1 MSSKQDFLR
10 RMPEAASAFSRRARL
25 AERLHIDFFLLLL
38 LMLLTMIGLTV
49 LYSASGHNLPSV
61 EKQGTFFM
69 IAYVTMFIVAQ
80 IPVDFIRRMAPFAYV
95 GGVLLL
101 LAVTIFGDISM
112 GAQRWLQIGSFR
124 FQPSEVM
131 KLAMP
136 ITVAAYLSRG
146 FLPPRLYQV
155 VIVLAL
161 IGLPTAL
168 IIEQPDLG
176 TSILVA
182 TSGIMVLFFSG
193 LLWRYIAA
201 AVVLFGAS
209 LWPIWHFMLHDY
221 QRQRVLTMLDPTQDP
236 LGTGW
241 NIIQSKTAIGS
252 GGLSGKGWMEG
263 TQSRLDFLPEGHTD
277 FIIAV
282 MSEEFGLLGVMLLIT
297 IYAMVIIRGLMIAV
311 NSQNSFGRL
320 LAAAVSSTFF
330 VYVFVNMGMV
340 SGMLPV
346 VGVPLPLI
354 SQGGTAIVA
363 LFAGFG
369 LLMAISTEKK
379 RVMTPQA

>member
-1 MSSKQDFLR
+1 MNRQDFQR
-10 RMPEAASAFSRRARL
+10 RMPEASRAFSRPTRL
-25 AERLHIDFFLLLL
+25 AERLHIDFFLLMLL
-38 LMLLTMIGLTV
+38 LLLTTIGLTV

-61 EKQGTFFM
+61 EKQGTFFI
-69 IAYVTMFIVAQ
+69 IAYVTMFVVAQ
-80 IPVDFIRRMAPFAYV
+80 IPVDLIRRMAPFAYV

-124 FQPSEVM
+124 FQPSEIM

-136 ITVAAYLSRG
+136 ITVAAFLSSG
-146 FLPPRLYQV
+146 FLPPSFKRV
-155 VIVLAL
+155 VAVLAL
-161 IGLPTAL
+161 IGIPTAL

-182 TSGIMVLFFSG
+182 TSGMMVLFFSG

-201 AVVLFGAS
+201 AAVVFGAS
-209 LWPIWHFMLHDY
+209 LWHIWHYMLYDY

-282 MSEEFGLLGVMLLIT
+282 MSEEFGLLGVIMLLT
-297 IYAMVIIRGLMIAV
+297 VYALVIIRGLTIAV
-311 NSQNSFGRL
+311 KSQNTFGRL
-320 LAAAVSSTFF
+320 LAASVSSTFF

-369 LLMAISTEKK
+369 LLMAISTEQK
-379 RVMTPQA
+379 RVMTPQS

>member
-1 MSSKQDFLR
+1 MSRQDFLR

-25 AERLHIDFFLLLL
+25 AERLHIDFFLLVL
-38 LMLLTMIGLTV
+38 LMLLTLVGLTV

-61 EKQGTFFM
+61 EKQASFFM

-80 IPVDFIRRMAPFAYV
+80 IPVEFMRRMAPVAYV

-101 LAVTIFGDISM
+101 VAVTIFGDISM

-136 ITVAAYLSRG
+136 IAVAAYLSRG
-146 FLPPRLYQV
+146 FLPPRFTQV
-155 VIVLAL
+155 MVVLVL
-161 IGLPTAL
+161 IGIPTAL

-182 TSGIMVLFFSG
+182 TSGVMVLFFSG

-201 AVVLFGAS
+201 AAVIFGAS

-282 MSEEFGLLGVMLLIT
+282 MSEEFGLLGVILLLS
-297 IYAMVIIRGLMIAV
+297 IYAMVIIRGLVIAK

-320 LAAAVSSTFF
+320 LAASVSSTFF

-369 LLMAISTEKK
+369 ILMAISTEKK

>member
-1 MSSKQDFLR
+1 MSKQDFLR

-38 LMLLTMIGLTV
+38 LLLLTVIGLTV

-61 EKQGTFFM
+61 EKQGSFFM
-69 IAYVTMFIVAQ
+69 IAYITMFVVAQ
-80 IPVDFIRRMAPFAYV
+80 IPVEFMRRMAPFAYV

-101 LAVTIFGDISM
+101 LAVTVFGDISM

-124 FQPSEVM
+124 FQPSEIM

-136 ITVAAYLSRG
+136 ITIAAYLSRG
-146 FLPPRLYQV
+146 FLPPRFTQV
-155 VIVLAL
+155 VVVLGL
-161 IGLPTAL
+161 IGFPTAL

-182 TSGIMVLFFSG
+182 ISGLMVLFFSG
-193 LLWRYIAA
+193 LLWRYIAG
-201 AVVLFGAS
+201 AVVIFGAS

-282 MSEEFGLLGVMLLIT
+282 MSEEFGLLGVIMLLT

-311 NSQNSFGRL
+311 NSQSSFGRL

-340 SGMLPV
+340 SGIVPV

-369 LLMAISTEKK
+369 LLMAIATEKK

>member
-1 MSSKQDFLR
+1 MSKQDFLR

-38 LMLLTMIGLTV
+38 LMLLTVIGLTV
-49 LYSASGHNLPSV
+49 LYSASGHHMPSV

-69 IAYVTMFIVAQ
+69 IAYVTMFVVAQ
-80 IPVDFIRRMAPFAYV
+80 IPVDFMRRMAPFAYV

-101 LAVTIFGDISM
+101 VAVTIFGNVAM
-112 GAQRWLQIGSFR
+112 GAQRWLQIGGFR
-124 FQPSEVM
+124 FQPSEIM

-136 ITVAAYLSRG
+136 IAVAAYLSRG
-146 FLPPRLYQV
+146 FLPPRFMHV
-155 VIVLAL
+155 MVVLAL

-182 TSGIMVLFFSG
+182 TSGIMVLFFAG

-209 LWPIWHFMLHDY
+209 LWPIWHYMLHDY

-282 MSEEFGLLGVMLLIT
+282 MSEEFGLLGVLLLLT

>member
-1 MSSKQDFLR
+1 MSKQDFLR

-38 LMLLTMIGLTV
+38 LMLLTVIGLTV
-49 LYSASGHNLPSV
+49 LYSASGHHMPSV

-69 IAYVTMFIVAQ
+69 IAYVTMFVVAQ
-80 IPVDFIRRMAPFAYV
+80 IPVEFMRRMAPFAYV

-101 LAVTIFGDISM
+101 VAVTIFGNVAM
-112 GAQRWLQIGSFR
+112 GAQRWLQIGGFR
-124 FQPSEVM
+124 FQPSEIM

-136 ITVAAYLSRG
+136 IAVAAYLSRG
-146 FLPPRLYQV
+146 FLPPRFMHV
-155 VIVLAL
+155 MVVLAL

-182 TSGIMVLFFSG
+182 TSGIMVLFFAG

-209 LWPIWHFMLHDY
+209 LWPIWHYMLHDY

-282 MSEEFGLLGVMLLIT
+282 MSEEFGLLGVLLLLT

>member
-1 MSSKQDFLR
+1 MSRQDFLR
-10 RMPEAASAFSRRARL
+10 RMPEAARAFSRPTRL

-38 LMLLTMIGLTV
+38 LLLLTTIGLTV

-61 EKQGTFFM
+61 EKQGSFFM
-69 IAYVTMFIVAQ
+69 IAYITMFVVAQ
-80 IPVDFIRRMAPFAYV
+80 VPVDFMRRMAPFAYV

-101 LAVTIFGDISM
+101 LSVTIFGDISM
-112 GAQRWLQIGSFR
+112 GAQRWLQVGGFR
-124 FQPSEVM
+124 FQPSEIM

-136 ITVAAYLSRG
+136 ITVAAYLSSG
-146 FLPPRLYQV
+146 FLPPSFKR
-155 VIVLAL
+155 VIAVLVL
-161 IGLPTAL
+161 IFIPTGL

-182 TSGIMVLFFSG
+182 TSGVMVLFFSG

-209 LWPIWHFMLHDY
+209 LWPIWHYMLHDY

-282 MSEEFGLLGVMLLIT
+282 MSEEFGLLGVLMLLT
-297 IYAMVIIRGLMIAV
+297 IYALVIIRGLTIAIR
-311 NSQNSFGRL
+311 SQNTFGRL
-320 LAAAVSSTFF
+320 LAASISSTFF

-369 LLMAISTEKK
+369 ILMAISTEQK

>member
-1 MSSKQDFLR
+1 MNRQDFQR
-10 RMPEAASAFSRRARL
+10 RMPEAARAFSRPTRL
-25 AERLHIDFFLLLL
+25 AERFHIDFFLLMLL
-38 LMLLTMIGLTV
+38 LVLTAIGLTV
-49 LYSASGHNLPSV
+49 LYSASGHNLLSV
-61 EKQGTFFM
+61 EKQGTFFI

-124 FQPSEVM
+124 FQPSEIM

-136 ITVAAYLSRG
+136 ITVAAFLSSG
-146 FLPPRLYQV
+146 FLPPSFPR
-155 VIVLAL
+155 VIAVLIL
-161 IGLPTAL
+161 IGIPTAL

-182 TSGIMVLFFSG
+182 TSGMMVLFFSG

-201 AVVLFGAS
+201 AVVIFGAS
-209 LWPIWHFMLHDY
+209 LWPIWHYMLHDY

-282 MSEEFGLLGVMLLIT
+282 MSEEFGLLGVLLLLT
-297 IYAMVIIRGLMIAV
+297 VYSLVIIRGLTIAV
-311 NSQNSFGRL
+311 HSQNTFGRL
-320 LAAAVSSTFF
+320 LAASVSATFF

-369 LLMAISTEKK
+369 LLMAISTEQK
-379 RVMTPQA
+379 RVMTPQS

>member
-1 MSSKQDFLR
+1 MSKQDFLR

-38 LMLLTMIGLTV
+38 LMLLTVIGLTV

-80 IPVDFIRRMAPFAYV
+80 IPVEFMRRMAPVAYV

-112 GAQRWLQIGSFR
+112 GAQRWLQLGSFR
-124 FQPSEVM
+124 FQPSEIM

-136 ITVAAYLSRG
+136 ITIAAYLSRG
-146 FLPPRLYQV
+146 FLPPRFTQV
-155 VIVLAL
+155 VVALGL

-201 AVVLFGAS
+201 AVVVFGAS

-282 MSEEFGLLGVMLLIT
+282 MSEEFGLLGVILLLA

-311 NSQNSFGRL
+311 NSQSSFGRL

-340 SGMLPV
+340 SGIVPV

-369 LLMAISTEKK
+369 LLMAIATEKK
-379 RVMTPQA
+379 RVMTPQS

>member
-1 MSSKQDFLR
+1 MTRQDFLR
-10 RMPEAASAFSRRARL
+10 RMPDAASAFSRRARL
-25 AERLHIDFFLLLL
+25 EERLHIDFFLLAI
-38 LMLLTMIGLTV
+38 LLTLTAIGLSV

-61 EKQGTFFM
+61 EKQATFFA
-69 IAYVTMFIVAQ
+69 IAYTTMFIVAQ
-80 IPVDFIRRMAPFAYV
+80 IPVDFMRRMAPVAYV

-101 LAVTIFGDISM
+101 LGVTIFGDISM

-124 FQPSEVM
+124 FQPSEIM

-136 ITVAAYLSRG
+136 IAIAAYLSQR
-146 FLPPRLYQV
+146 FLPPKFKHVAVTL
-155 VIVLAL
+155 VLIA
-161 IGLPTAL
+161 IPTAL

-182 TSGIMVLFFSG
+182 TSGLMVLFYAG

-201 AVVLFGAS
+201 AVVIFLAC
-209 LWPIWHFMLHDY
+209 LWPIWHYMLHDY
-221 QRQRVLTMLDPTQDP
+221 QRRRVLTMLDPTSDP
-236 LGTGW
+236 LGAGW

-252 GGLSGKGWMEG
+252 GGFSGKGWMEG

-282 MSEEFGLLGVMLLIT
+282 MSEEFGLLGVMLLLGLYCLLIG
-297 IYAMVIIRGLMIAV
+297 RGLTIALR
-311 NSQNSFGRL
+311 SQNSFGRM
-320 LAAAVSSTFF
+320 LAASISTTFF

-369 LLMAISTEKK
+369 ILMAIATEKK
-379 RVMTPQA
+379 RVMTPQG

>member
-1 MSSKQDFLR
+1 MSRQDFLR
-10 RMPEAASAFSRRARL
+10 RMPEAARAFSRPTRL

-38 LMLLTMIGLTV
+38 LLLLTTIGLTV

-61 EKQGTFFM
+61 EKQGSFFM
-69 IAYVTMFIVAQ
+69 IAYITMFVVAQ
-80 IPVDFIRRMAPFAYV
+80 VPVDFMRRMAPFAYV

-101 LAVTIFGDISM
+101 LSVTIFGHISM
-112 GAQRWLQIGSFR
+112 GAQRWLQVGGFR
-124 FQPSEVM
+124 FQPSEIM

-136 ITVAAYLSRG
+136 ITVAAYLSSG
-146 FLPPRLYQV
+146 FLPPSFKR
-155 VIVLAL
+155 VIAVLVL
-161 IGLPTAL
+161 IFIPTGL

-182 TSGIMVLFFSG
+182 TSGVMVLFFSG

-209 LWPIWHFMLHDY
+209 LWPIWHYMLHDY

-282 MSEEFGLLGVMLLIT
+282 MSEEFGLLGVLMLLT
-297 IYAMVIIRGLMIAV
+297 IYALVIIRGLTIAIR
-311 NSQNSFGRL
+311 SQNTFGRL
-320 LAAAVSSTFF
+320 LAASISSTFF

-369 LLMAISTEKK
+369 ILMAISTEQK

>member
-1 MSSKQDFLR
+1 MSKQDFLR
-10 RMPEAASAFSRRARL
+10 RMPDAASAFSRRARL
-25 AERLHIDFFLLLL
+25 AERLHIDFLLLLL
-38 LMLLTMIGLTV
+38 LMLLTAIGLTV
-49 LYSASGHNLPSV
+49 LYSASGHNLASV
-61 EKQGTFFM
+61 EKQGTFFI
-69 IAYVTMFIVAQ
+69 IAYITMFVVAQ
-80 IPVDFIRRMAPFAYV
+80 IPVEFIRRMAPFAYV
-95 GGVLLL
+95 GGVVLLV
-101 LAVTIFGDISM
+101 AVTIFGDVAM

-124 FQPSEVM
+124 FQPSEIM
-131 KLAMP
+131 KLALP
-136 ITVAAYLSRG
+136 IAIAAYLSGR
-146 FLPPRLYQV
+146 FLPPRFIHV
-155 VIVLAL
+155 VVALAL
-161 IGLPTAL
+161 IAVPAAL

-182 TSGIMVLFFSG
+182 TSGLMVLFFAG

-201 AVVLFGAS
+201 AVVILLAC
-209 LWPIWHFMLHDY
+209 LWPIWHYMMHDY
-221 QRQRVLTMLDPTQDP
+221 QRRRVLTMLDPTQDP
-236 LGTGW
+236 LGAGW

-282 MSEEFGLLGVMLLIT
+282 MSEEFGLLGVLLLLT
-297 IYAMVIIRGLMIAV
+297 IYAMVILRGLMIALS
-311 NSQNSFGRL
+311 SQNSFGRL
-320 LAAAVSSTFF
+320 LAASISSTFF
-330 VYVFVNMGMV
+330 VYVFVNTGMV

-369 LLMAISTEKK
+369 LLMAIATEKK

>member
-1 MSSKQDFLR
+1 MNRQDFLR
-10 RMPEAASAFSRRARL
+10 RMPEASRSLSRRARL
-25 AERLHIDFFLLLL
+25 AERLHIDFLMLLLL
-38 LMLLTMIGLTV
+38 VALTVIGLTV
-49 LYSASGHNLPSV
+49 LYSASGHHLPSV
-61 EKQGTFFM
+61 EKQGSFFV
-69 IAYVTMFIVAQ
+69 IAYITMFIVAQ
-80 IPVDFIRRMAPFAYV
+80 VPVDLMRRMAPFAYV

-101 LAVTIFGDISM
+101 IGVTVFGDISM
-112 GAQRWLQIGSFR
+112 GAQRWLQIGAFR

-136 ITVAAYLSRG
+136 ITIAAYLGQG
-146 FLPPRLYQV
+146 FLPPRFKQV
-155 VIVLAL
+155 LVVLGL

-182 TSGIMVLFFSG
+182 TSGIMVLFFAG

-201 AVVLFGAS
+201 AVVIFIAC

-221 QRQRVLTMLDPTQDP
+221 QRRRVLTMLDPTQDP
-236 LGTGW
+236 LGAGW

-282 MSEEFGLLGVMLLIT
+282 LSEEFGLIGVLLLLF
-297 IYAMVIIRGLMIAV
+297 IYVMIIARGLMIAI

-320 LAAAVSSTFF
+320 LGASISSTFF

-369 LLMAISTEKK
+369 VLMAIATEKK

>member
-1 MSSKQDFLR
+1 MSKQDFLR

-38 LMLLTMIGLTV
+38 LLLLTVIGLTV

-61 EKQGTFFM
+61 EKQATFFM

-80 IPVDFIRRMAPFAYV
+80 IPVEFMRRMAPFAYT

-112 GAQRWLQIGSFR
+112 GAQRWLQLGSFR
-124 FQPSEVM
+124 FQPSEIM

-136 ITVAAYLSRG
+136 ITIAAYLSRG
-146 FLPPRLYQV
+146 FLPPRFTQV
-155 VIVLAL
+155 VVVLGL

-201 AVVLFGAS
+201 AVVVFGAS

-282 MSEEFGLLGVMLLIT
+282 MSEEFGLLGVILLLA

-311 NSQNSFGRL
+311 NSQSSFGRL

-340 SGMLPV
+340 SGIVPV

-369 LLMAISTEKK
+369 LLMAIATEKK

>member
-1 MSSKQDFLR
+1 MSKQDFLR
-10 RMPEAASAFSRRARL
+10 RMPEAGSAFSRRARL

-38 LMLLTMIGLTV
+38 LLLLTLIGLTV
-49 LYSASGHNLPSV
+49 LYSASGHNLLSV
-61 EKQGTFFM
+61 EKQGTFFI

-80 IPVDFIRRMAPFAYV
+80 IPVEFMRRMAPFAYV
-95 GGVLLL
+95 GGVMLL

-124 FQPSEVM
+124 FQPSEIM

-146 FLPPRLYQV
+146 FLPPRFTQIIV
-155 VIVLAL
+155 VLGL

-201 AVVLFGAS
+201 AVVVFGAS

-282 MSEEFGLLGVMLLIT
+282 MSEEFGLLGVIMLLI
-297 IYAMVIIRGLMIAV
+297 IYAMVITRGLMIAV
-311 NSQNSFGRL
+311 NSQSSFGRL

-340 SGMLPV
+340 SGIVPV

-369 LLMAISTEKK
+369 LLMAIATEKK

>member
-1 MSSKQDFLR
+1 MKHSDFLR
-10 RMPEAASAFSRRARL
+10 RMPEAAQSFRRPDRL
-25 AERLHIDFFLLLL
+25 AQRLHIDFILLLL
-38 LMLLTMIGLTV
+38 LLTLTGLGLTV
-49 LYSASGHNLPSV
+49 LYSASGHNLASV
-61 EKQGTFFM
+61 EKQGTFF
-69 IAYVTMFIVAQ
+69 ILAYITMFVVAQ
-80 IPVDFIRRMAPFAYV
+80 VPVDFLRRTAAIAYA
-95 GGVLLL
+95 GGCLLL

-124 FQPSEVM
+124 FQPSEIM

-136 ITVAAYLSRG
+136 ITIAAFLSATRCPPG
-146 FLPPRLYQV
+146 FKQI
-155 VIVLAL
+155 VISLAL
-161 IGLPTAL
+161 VFFPVAL
-168 IIEQPDLG
+168 IMEQPDLG
-176 TSILVA
+176 TSILVMV
-182 TSGIMVLFFSG
+182 SGLMVLFFAG
-193 LLWRYIAA
+193 LPWRYIFA
-201 AVVLFGAS
+201 AVIVFLAS
-209 LWPIWHFMLHDY
+209 LYPLWHYVLHDY
-221 QRQRVLTMLDPTQDP
+221 QRRRVITMFDPDKDP
-236 LGTGW
+236 LGAGW

-282 MSEEFGLLGVMLLIT
+282 LSEEFGLMGVLLLLT
-297 IYAMVIIRGLMIAV
+297 LYALLIIRGMVIAIK
-311 NSQNSFGRL
+311 SQNTFSRL
-320 LAAAVSSTFF
+320 LAASISTTFF

-340 SGMLPV
+340 SGIVPV

-379 RVMTPQA
+379 RVMMQDV

>member
-1 MSSKQDFLR
+1 MSKQDFLR

-38 LMLLTMIGLTV
+38 LMLLTVIGLTV

-80 IPVDFIRRMAPFAYV
+80 IPVEFMRRMAPFAYV

-124 FQPSEVM
+124 FQPSEIM

-136 ITVAAYLSRG
+136 ITIAAYLSRG
-146 FLPPRLYQV
+146 FLPPRFTQV
-155 VIVLAL
+155 MIVLAL

-201 AVVLFGAS
+201 AVVVFGAS

-282 MSEEFGLLGVMLLIT
+282 MSEEFGLLGVILLLA

-311 NSQNSFGRL
+311 NSQSSFGRL

-340 SGMLPV
+340 SGIVPV

-369 LLMAISTEKK
+369 LLMAIATEKK
-379 RVMTPQA
+379 RVMTPQS

>member
-1 MSSKQDFLR
+1 MNRQDFQR
-10 RMPEAASAFSRRARL
+10 RMPEASRAFSRPTRL
-25 AERLHIDFFLLLL
+25 AERLHIDFFLLMLL
-38 LMLLTMIGLTV
+38 LLLTTIGLTV

-61 EKQGTFFM
+61 EKQGTFFI
-69 IAYVTMFIVAQ
+69 IAYVTMFVVAQ

-124 FQPSEVM
+124 FQPSEIM

-136 ITVAAYLSRG
+136 ITVAAFLSSG
-146 FLPPRLYQV
+146 FLPPSFKRV
-155 VIVLAL
+155 VAVLAL
-161 IGLPTAL
+161 IGIPTAL

-182 TSGIMVLFFSG
+182 TSGMMVLFFSG

-201 AVVLFGAS
+201 AAVVFGAS
-209 LWPIWHFMLHDY
+209 LWPIWHYMLHDY

-282 MSEEFGLLGVMLLIT
+282 MSEEFGLLGVIMLLT
-297 IYAMVIIRGLMIAV
+297 VYALVIIRGLTIAV
-311 NSQNSFGRL
+311 KSQNTFGRL
-320 LAAAVSSTFF
+320 LAASVSSTFF

-369 LLMAISTEKK
+369 LLMAISTEQK
-379 RVMTPQA
+379 RVMTPQS

>member
-1 MSSKQDFLR
+1 MSRDFLR
-10 RMPEAASAFSRRARL
+10 RMPDAAQSFARRENL
-25 AERLHIDFFLLLL
+25 AERLHIDFFLLGV
-38 LMLLTMIGLTV
+38 LLTLSGLGLVV
-49 LYSASGHNLPSV
+49 LYSASGHHLPSV
-61 EKQGTFFM
+61 EKQMTFFA
-69 IAYVTMFIVAQ
+69 IAYCTMFAVAQ
-80 IPVDFIRRMAPFAYV
+80 IKVDFMRRMAPFAYV
-95 GGVLLL
+95 GGLALL
-101 LAVTIFGDISM
+101 LAVTIFGEISM
-112 GAQRWLQIGSFR
+112 GAQRWLDVGGFR

-136 ITVAAYLSRG
+136 ITVAAYLSQYL
-146 FLPPRLYQV
+146 LPPKLLHV
-155 VIVLAL
+155 MGALAL
-161 IGLPTAL
+161 IGIPTAL

-182 TSGIMVLFFSG
+182 TSGIMVLFFAG
-193 LLWRYIAA
+193 LRWRFIAIALGIFA
-201 AVVLFGAS
+201 AC
-209 LWPIWHFMLHDY
+209 LWPIWHYMLHDY
-221 QRQRVLTMLDPTQDP
+221 QRLRVLTMFDPTKDP
-236 LGTGW
+236 LGAGW

-282 MSEEFGLLGVMLLIT
+282 MSEEFGLLGVLFLLSLYCLLIGRGMW
-297 IYAMVIIRGLMIAV
+297 IAMR
-311 NSQNSFGRL
+311 SQHPFGRM
-320 LAAAVSSTFF
+320 LAASISTTFF

-369 LLMAISTEKK
+369 VLMAISTEKK
-379 RVMTPQA
+379 RVMTPES

>member
-1 MSSKQDFLR
+1 MSKQDFLR

-25 AERLHIDFFLLLL
+25 AERLHIDFFLL
-38 LMLLTMIGLTV
+38 MLLILLTVIGLTV
-49 LYSASGHNLPSV
+49 LYSASGHHLPSV
-61 EKQGTFFM
+61 EKQGTFFI
-69 IAYVTMFIVAQ
+69 IAYITMFVVAQ
-80 IPVDFIRRMAPFAYV
+80 IPVEFMRRMAPFAYA

-101 LAVTIFGDISM
+101 VAVTVFGDISM

-136 ITVAAYLSRG
+136 IAVAAYLSRG
-146 FLPPRLYQV
+146 FLPPRFKQV
-155 VIVLAL
+155 VVVMGL

-182 TSGIMVLFFSG
+182 TSGLMVLFFAG
-193 LLWRYIAA
+193 LLWRYIAV
-201 AVVLFGAS
+201 AVGLFGAS

-282 MSEEFGLLGVMLLIT
+282 MSEEFGLLGVILLLT

-320 LAAAVSSTFF
+320 LAAAVSATFF

-369 LLMAISTEKK
+369 LLMAIATEKK

>member
-1 MSSKQDFLR
+1 MSRQDFLR
-10 RMPEAASAFSRRARL
+10 RMPEAARAFSRPTRL

-38 LMLLTMIGLTV
+38 LLLLTTIGLTV

-61 EKQGTFFM
+61 EKQASFFM
-69 IAYVTMFIVAQ
+69 IAYITMFVVAQ
-80 IPVDFIRRMAPFAYV
+80 VPVDFMRRMAPFAYV

-101 LAVTIFGDISM
+101 LSVTIFGDISM
-112 GAQRWLQIGSFR
+112 GAQRWLQVGGFR
-124 FQPSEVM
+124 FQPSEIM

-136 ITVAAYLSRG
+136 ITVAAYLSSG
-146 FLPPRLYQV
+146 FLPPSFKR
-155 VIVLAL
+155 VIAVLVL
-161 IGLPTAL
+161 IFIPTGL

-182 TSGIMVLFFSG
+182 TSGVMVLFFSG

-209 LWPIWHFMLHDY
+209 LWPIWHYMLHDY

-282 MSEEFGLLGVMLLIT
+282 MSEEFGLLGVLMLLT
-297 IYAMVIIRGLMIAV
+297 IYALVIIRGLTIAIR
-311 NSQNSFGRL
+311 SQNTFGRL
-320 LAAAVSSTFF
+320 LAASISSTFF

-369 LLMAISTEKK
+369 ILMAISTEQK

>member
-1 MSSKQDFLR
+1 MSKQDFLR

-38 LMLLTMIGLTV
+38 LLLLTVVGLTV

-61 EKQGTFFM
+61 EKQGSFFM
-69 IAYVTMFIVAQ
+69 IAYVTMFVVAQ
-80 IPVDFIRRMAPFAYV
+80 IPVQFIRRMAPFAYV

-124 FQPSEVM
+124 FQPSEIM

-136 ITVAAYLSRG
+136 ITIAAYLSRG
-146 FLPPRLYQV
+146 FLPPRFKQIV
-155 VIVLAL
+155 VVLGL

-182 TSGIMVLFFSG
+182 TSGLMVLFFSG

-282 MSEEFGLLGVMLLIT
+282 MSEEFGLLGVILLLS
-297 IYAMVIIRGLMIAV
+297 IYAMVILRGLMIAM

-369 LLMAISTEKK
+369 LLMAIATEKK
-379 RVMTPQA
+379 RVMTPQS

>member
-1 MSSKQDFLR
+1 MSKQDFLR

-38 LMLLTMIGLTV
+38 LLLLTLIGLTV
-49 LYSASGHNLPSV
+49 LYSASGHNLLSV

-80 IPVDFIRRMAPFAYV
+80 IPVEFMRRMAPFAYV
-95 GGVLLL
+95 GGVMLL

-124 FQPSEVM
+124 FQPSEIM

-146 FLPPRLYQV
+146 FLPPRFTQIIV
-155 VIVLAL
+155 VLGL

-201 AVVLFGAS
+201 AVVVFGAS
-209 LWPIWHFMLHDY
+209 LWPIWHFMMHDY

-282 MSEEFGLLGVMLLIT
+282 MSEEFGLLGVIMLLI
-297 IYAMVIIRGLMIAV
+297 IYAMVITRGLMIAV
-311 NSQNSFGRL
+311 NSQSSFGRL

-340 SGMLPV
+340 SGIVPV

-369 LLMAISTEKK
+369 LLMAIATEKK

>member
-1 MSSKQDFLR
+1 MSKQDFLR

-25 AERLHIDFFLLLL
+25 AERLHIDFFLLLP
-38 LMLLTMIGLTV
+38 LMLLTVIGLTV

-61 EKQGTFFM
+61 EKQGTFFI
-69 IAYVTMFIVAQ
+69 IAYITMIVVAQ
-80 IPVDFIRRMAPFAYV
+80 IPVDFMRRMAPFAYV

-112 GAQRWLQIGSFR
+112 GAQRWLQLGSFR
-124 FQPSEVM
+124 FQPSEMM

-136 ITVAAYLSRG
+136 ITVAAYLGGG
-146 FLPPRLYQV
+146 FLPPRFKQV
-155 VIVLAL
+155 IIVLGL

-201 AVVLFGAS
+201 AAVVFGAS

-282 MSEEFGLLGVMLLIT
+282 MSEEFGLLGVMLLLA

-311 NSQNSFGRL
+311 NSQSSFGRL
-320 LAAAVSSTFF
+320 LAASISSTFF

-369 LLMAISTEKK
+369 ILMAISTEKK
-379 RVMTPQA
+379 RVMTPQS

>member
-1 MSSKQDFLR
+1 MSRQDFLR

-25 AERLHIDFFLLLL
+25 AERLHIDFFLLVL
-38 LMLLTMIGLTV
+38 LMLLTLVGLTV

-61 EKQGTFFM
+61 EKQASFFM

-80 IPVDFIRRMAPFAYV
+80 IPVEFMRRMAPVAYV

-101 LAVTIFGDISM
+101 VAVTIFGDISM

-136 ITVAAYLSRG
+136 IAVAAYLSRG
-146 FLPPRLYQV
+146 FLPPRFTQV
-155 VIVLAL
+155 MVVLVL
-161 IGLPTAL
+161 IGIPTAL

-182 TSGIMVLFFSG
+182 TSGLMVLFFSG

-201 AVVLFGAS
+201 AAVIFGAS

-282 MSEEFGLLGVMLLIT
+282 MSEEFGLLGVILLLS
-297 IYAMVIIRGLMIAV
+297 IYAMVIIRGLVIAK

-320 LAAAVSSTFF
+320 LAASVSSTFF

-369 LLMAISTEKK
+369 ILMAISTEKK

>member
-1 MSSKQDFLR
+1 MSRQDFLR
-10 RMPEAASAFSRRARL
+10 RMPEATRAFSRRARL
-25 AERLHIDFFLLLL
+25 AERLHVDFVLLGLLLT
-38 LMLLTMIGLTV
+38 LTLVGLTV
-49 LYSASGHNLPSV
+49 LYSASGHHLPSV
-61 EKQGTFFM
+61 EKQTTFFV
-69 IAYVTMFIVAQ
+69 IAYLTMFAVAQ
-80 IPVDFIRRMAPFAYV
+80 VPVDFMRRMAPFAYV
-95 GGVLLL
+95 GGVILL
-101 LAVTIFGDISM
+101 LAVTVFGTVAM
-112 GAQRWLQIGSFR
+112 GAQRWLQIGGFR
-124 FQPSEVM
+124 FQPSEIM
-131 KLAMP
+131 KLALP
-136 ITVAAYLSRG
+136 IAIAAYLSSRC
-146 FLPPRLYQV
+146 LPPRFKH
-155 VIVLAL
+155 VLAVLGL
-161 IGLPTAL
+161 IGVPTVL

-182 TSGIMVLFFSG
+182 TSGTMVLFFSG

-201 AVVLFGAS
+201 AVVLFLAS

-282 MSEEFGLLGVMLLIT
+282 MSEEFGLLGVLLLLT
-297 IYAMVIIRGLMIAV
+297 LYALVILRGLMIALQ
-311 NSQNSFGRL
+311 SQNTFGRL
-320 LAAAVSSTFF
+320 LAASISATFF
-330 VYVFVNMGMV
+330 VYVFVNMSMV

-369 LLMAISTEKK
+369 ILMAIATEKK

>member
-1 MSSKQDFLR
+1 MSKQDFLR

-25 AERLHIDFFLLLL
+25 AERLHIDFCLLLL
-38 LMLLTMIGLTV
+38 LLLLTVVGLTV
-49 LYSASGHNLPSV
+49 LYSASGHHLPSV

-69 IAYVTMFIVAQ
+69 IAYITMFVVAQ
-80 IPVDFIRRMAPFAYV
+80 IPVEFMRRMAPFAYI

-124 FQPSEVM
+124 FQPSEII

-136 ITVAAYLSRG
+136 IAIAAYLSRG
-146 FLPPRLYQV
+146 FMPPRFIQV
-155 VIVLAL
+155 MVVLGL

-193 LLWRYIAA
+193 LLWRYIFA
-201 AVVLFGAS
+201 AVAIFAAS

-282 MSEEFGLLGVMLLIT
+282 MSEEFGLLGVIMLLT
-297 IYAMVIIRGLMIAV
+297 IYAMVIVRGLMIAV
-311 NSQNSFGRL
+311 KSQNSFGRL

-369 LLMAISTEKK
+369 LLMAIATEKK
-379 RVMTPQA
+379 RVMTPRA

>member
-1 MSSKQDFLR
+1 MSRQDFLR

-25 AERLHIDFFLLLL
+25 AERLHIDFLLLGL
-38 LMLLTMIGLTV
+38 LLALTAIGLMV
-49 LYSASGHNLPSV
+49 LYSASGHHLPSV
-61 EKQGTFFM
+61 EKQGTFFI
-69 IAYVTMFIVAQ
+69 IAYITMLVVAQ
-80 IPVDFIRRMAPFAYV
+80 IPVDFMRRMAPFAYV

-101 LAVTIFGDISM
+101 VAVMVFGDISM
-112 GAQRWLQIGSFR
+112 GAQRWLQLGSFR
-124 FQPSEVM
+124 FQPSEIM

-136 ITVAAYLSRG
+136 IAVAAYLSGR
-146 FLPPRLYQV
+146 FLPPKLKHV
-155 VIVLAL
+155 LAVLAL

-201 AVVLFGAS
+201 AVGIFAAS

-221 QRQRVLTMLDPTQDP
+221 QRQRVITMLDPTQDP

-282 MSEEFGLLGVMLLIT
+282 MSEEFGLLGVLLLLS

-311 NSQNSFGRL
+311 NSQNTFGRL
-320 LAAAVSSTFF
+320 LAASISSTFF

-340 SGMLPV
+340 SGIVPV

-369 LLMAISTEKK
+369 ILMAIATEKK

>member
-1 MSSKQDFLR
+1 MSKQDFLR

-38 LMLLTMIGLTV
+38 LMLLTVIGLTV

-80 IPVDFIRRMAPFAYV
+80 IPVEFMRRMAPFAYV

-124 FQPSEVM
+124 FQPSEIM

-136 ITVAAYLSRG
+136 ITIAAYLSRG
-146 FLPPRLYQV
+146 FLPPRFTQV
-155 VIVLAL
+155 IIVLGL

-182 TSGIMVLFFSG
+182 TSGMMVLFFSG

-201 AVVLFGAS
+201 AVVVFGAS

-282 MSEEFGLLGVMLLIT
+282 MSEEFGLLGVILLLA

-311 NSQNSFGRL
+311 NSQSSFGRL

-340 SGMLPV
+340 SGIVPV

-369 LLMAISTEKK
+369 LLMAIATEKK

>member
-1 MSSKQDFLR
+1 MSRQDFLR
-10 RMPEAASAFSRRARL
+10 RMPEAARAFSRPTRL
-25 AERLHIDFFLLLL
+25 AERFHIDFFLLILL
-38 LMLLTMIGLTV
+38 LLLSTIGLTV

-61 EKQGTFFM
+61 EKQGSFFM
-69 IAYVTMFIVAQ
+69 IAYVTMFVVAQ
-80 IPVDFIRRMAPFAYV
+80 VPVDFMRRMAPFAYV

-112 GAQRWLQIGSFR
+112 GAQRWLQLGSFR
-124 FQPSEVM
+124 FQPSEIM

-136 ITVAAYLSRG
+136 ITIAAYLSAG
-146 FLPPRLYQV
+146 HLPPRFPR
-155 VIVLAL
+155 VIAVLVL
-161 IGLPTAL
+161 IGIPTAL

-182 TSGIMVLFFSG
+182 TSGVMVLFFSG
-193 LLWRYIAA
+193 LLWRYIAV

-209 LWPIWHFMLHDY
+209 LWPIWHYMLHDY

-282 MSEEFGLLGVMLLIT
+282 MSEEFGLFGVILLLT
-297 IYAMVIIRGLMIAV
+297 LYSLVIIRGLTIAV
-311 NSQNSFGRL
+311 KSQNTFGRL
-320 LAAAVSSTFF
+320 LAASVSSTFF

-369 LLMAISTEKK
+369 ILMAISTEQK
-379 RVMTPQA
+379 RVMTPQS

>member
-1 MSSKQDFLR
+1 MNRQDFLR
-10 RMPEAASAFSRRARL
+10 RMPEASHALSRRARL
-25 AERLHIDFFLLLL
+25 AERLHIDFFLLMLL
-38 LMLLTMIGLTV
+38 LSLTLIGLTV
-49 LYSASGHNLPSV
+49 LYSASGHNLASV
-61 EKQGTFFM
+61 EKQGTFFI
-69 IAYVTMFIVAQ
+69 IAYVTMFVVAQ
-80 IPVDFIRRMAPFAYV
+80 IPVDFMRRMAPFAYV

-136 ITVAAYLSRG
+136 ITIAAYLGQG
-146 FLPPRLYQV
+146 FLPPRFKQ
-155 VIVLAL
+155 VIVVLGL

-182 TSGIMVLFFSG
+182 TSGIMVLFFAG

-201 AVVLFGAS
+201 AVVIFIAC

-221 QRQRVLTMLDPTQDP
+221 QRRRVLTMLDPTQDP
-236 LGTGW
+236 LGAGW

-282 MSEEFGLLGVMLLIT
+282 LSEEFGLIGVLLLLF
-297 IYAMVIIRGLMIAV
+297 IYAMVILRGLMIAV

-320 LAAAVSSTFF
+320 LGASISSTFF

-340 SGMLPV
+340 SGIVPV

-369 LLMAISTEKK
+369 VLMAIATEKK
-379 RVMTPQA
+379 RVMMPQP

>member
-1 MSSKQDFLR
+1 MSRQDFLR
-10 RMPEAASAFSRRARL
+10 RMPEAARAFSRPTRL
-25 AERLHIDFFLLLL
+25 AERVHIDFFLLVLL
-38 LMLLTMIGLTV
+38 LLLTTIGLTV

-61 EKQGTFFM
+61 EKQGTFFI
-69 IAYVTMFIVAQ
+69 IAYVTMFVVAQ

-124 FQPSEVM
+124 FQPSEIM

-136 ITVAAYLSRG
+136 ITVAAFLSSG
-146 FLPPRLYQV
+146 FLPPSFKRV
-155 VIVLAL
+155 VAVLVL
-161 IGLPTAL
+161 IGIPTAL

-182 TSGIMVLFFSG
+182 TSGMMVLFFSG

-201 AVVLFGAS
+201 AVVIFGAS
-209 LWPIWHFMLHDY
+209 LWPIWHYMLHDY

-282 MSEEFGLLGVMLLIT
+282 MSEEFGLLGVILLLT
-297 IYAMVIIRGLMIAV
+297 IYALVIIRGLTIAV
-311 NSQNSFGRL
+311 KSQNTFGRL
-320 LAAAVSSTFF
+320 LAASISSTFF

-369 LLMAISTEKK
+369 LLMAISTEQK
-379 RVMTPQA
+379 RVMTPQS